1 MKLDIIT
8 PERKI
13 YQGEVYGIIVPGVS
27 GYFELLDNHAPIVA
41 ALGNG
46 IIKIL
51 KDKSGNNREE
61 YKVSSGFIEMSNN
74 NTMVLLE
81 GAETIK

>member
-13 YQGEVYGIIVPGVS
+13 YQGDVYGIIVPGVS

-46 IIKIL
+46 TIKIL
-51 KDKSGNNREE
+51 KDKTGTNREE
-61 YKVSSGFIEMSNN
+61 YKVSGGFVEMSNN
-74 NTMVLLE
+74 STMVLLE
-81 GAETIK
+81 GAETVK

>member
-13 YQGEVYGIIVPGVS
+13 YQGDVYGIIVPGVS

-41 ALGNG
+41 ALGSG
-46 IIKIL
+46 TIKIL
-51 KDKSGNNREE
+51 KDKTGANREE
-61 YKVSSGFIEMSNN
+61 YKVSGGFVEMSNN

-81 GAETIK
+81 GAETVK